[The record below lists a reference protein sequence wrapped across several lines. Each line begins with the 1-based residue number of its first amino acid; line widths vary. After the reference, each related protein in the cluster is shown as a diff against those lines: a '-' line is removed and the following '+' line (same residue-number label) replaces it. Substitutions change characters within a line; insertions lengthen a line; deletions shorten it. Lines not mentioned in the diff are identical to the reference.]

1 MRVDREAVDWY
12 IRVDPALLRDIFF
25 VQNRL
30 RNGTPSMGENLIK
43 RLIEFLQGS
52 RIENGQR
59 QLSWFA
65 RTKFGAG
72 FIEVLRELESVT
84 WPTKEDVRGSTVVVL
99 ITVAVFA
106 LYAGFWDLVMTYVDQ
121 WLY

>member
-1 MRVDREAVDWY
+1 
-12 IRVDPALLRDIFF
+12 
-25 VQNRL
+25 
-30 RNGTPSMGENLIK
+30 MGENLIK
-43 RLIEFLQGS
+43 RLIEFLQGG
-52 RIENGQR
+52 RMEKGQR

-65 RTKFGAG
+65 RTKFGAS

-106 LYAGFWDLVMTYVDQ
+106 LYAGLWDLVMTYVDQ